1 MRVLF
6 FRDLKAKKGIAF
18 SRQHIMRL
26 VKDERFPRP
35 AKLGDTKQAFNAWL
49 ESEIDEWL
57 EARAKAR
64 DAV

>member
-6 FRDLKAKKGIAF
+6 FRDLKAKKGIAW

-26 VKDERFPRP
+26 VKDGRFPQP
-35 AKLGDTKQAFNAWL
+35 AKLGDSPQAFNAWP
-49 ESEIDEWL
+49 ETEIDDWL

-64 DAV
+64 LQR